1 MEDDSVLKIKFDLLT
16 GFKFKA
22 AYKTYSEI
30 FDNVEDAEDKRDLN
44 DGISKLHNDEISYSR
59 YYDEIEKYRQILLR
73 KTHRS
78 EMEFERFMRTLQ
90 KKIHF
95 VPMEEIKPLM
105 PNARK
110 ISPDPNDTTYF
121 AVALKIGASIWS
133 NDKPL
138 RNQNVVRIYT
148 TKELIDLFPAA

>member
-1 MEDDSVLKIKFDLLT
+1 MDLVVDANSFFAALIKSGETERLFFVDQ
-16 GFKFKA
+16 
-22 AYKTYSEI
+22 
-30 FDNVEDAEDKRDLN
+30 
-44 DGISKLHNDEISYSR
+44 LHFYAPEFLM
-59 YYDEIEKYRQILLR
+59 DEIEKYRQILLR

>member
-1 MEDDSVLKIKFDLLT
+1 MDLVVDANSFFAALIKSGETERLFFVDQ
-16 GFKFKA
+16 
-22 AYKTYSEI
+22 
-30 FDNVEDAEDKRDLN
+30 
-44 DGISKLHNDEISYSR
+44 LHFYAPEFLM
-59 YYDEIEKYRQILLR
+59 DEIEKYRQTLLR

-95 VPMEEIKPLM
+95 IPMEEIKPLM
-105 PNARK
+105 PIARK

>member
-1 MEDDSVLKIKFDLLT
+1 MVDANSFFAALIKSGETERLFFVDQ
-16 GFKFKA
+16 
-22 AYKTYSEI
+22 
-30 FDNVEDAEDKRDLN
+30 
-44 DGISKLHNDEISYSR
+44 LHFYAPEFLM
-59 YYDEIEKYRQILLR
+59 DEIEKYRQTLLR

-110 ISPDPNDTTYF
+110 ISPDPNGTTYF

-138 RNQNVVRIYT
+138 RNQNVVRVYT
-148 TKELIDLFPAA
+148 TKELIDLFPAV